1 MKINSIIIFILMLE
15 IAFSLIFINNLN
27 IFQHMLFVQLIPSFL
42 LSIFIGRGASGKRL
56 FWLYIIV
63 GSILY
68 SIMMY
73 ILLLVTPMDV
83 IENNTVQS
91 STSIFEFNKTIKFT
105 TYLGFFI
112 QEFLLSSFVVLII
125 KIIRKINLGR
135 F

>member
-42 LSIFIGRGASGKRL
+42 LAIFIGRGASGKKL

-91 STSIFEFNKTIKFT
+91 STSIFEFNKTIK
-105 TYLGFFI
+105 LQHI
-112 QEFLLSSFVVLII
+112 
-125 KIIRKINLGR
+125 
-135 F
+135 